1 MDMLQATAD
10 PNDLIRRVSDMIDAG
25 RTGAARPLLAAARRS
40 IPPSPGLSQ
49 LSARLAMRDGAL
61 EQARIELDE
70 AVEISPPSIQACGR
84 SAPTCASGWATW
96 KGQPAMPPKLSSS
109 TAETP
114 TRRLFSAP

>member
-61 EQARIELDE
+61 EQARVELDA
-70 AVEISPPSIQACGR
+70 AVETSRSIPACER

-96 KGQPAMPPKLSSS
+96 KGQLAMPRK
-109 TAETP
+109 
-114 TRRLFSAP
+114 R